1 MGEKSLPN
9 RYANYHQYM
18 KRSYQFLALLL
29 VAGMPSLIGLQSL
42 VSAEAEALPAVT
54 TLSAVSVA
62 ESSAT
67 VRGAI
72 VPGASMGSGWF
83 EYGTTS
89 ALGSATNPVVL
100 GSGAQPIEFSHS
112 FTGLQ
117 QNTTYYYRA
126 VGENRIGRAFGNIMA
141 FTTGT
146 SAPTPTP
153 GEKPRVSTE
162 PPNVMGTSVILKG
175 RANPMGLDTG
185 VWFEYGLTSDLGARV
200 GEQTIAS
207 GTAEVPFTH
216 TVAQLLPNTV
226 YFYRAVAKNAIG
238 TSMGEIISFRTSVTL
253 PSPSP
258 TMSPSPSVSPTP
270 SPTPVVRVVLPIVVT
285 DPVSQVA
292 PTSVMVSGTVNPNG
306 VAANTWFEYGP
317 TPALGGASGFRS
329 LPASFSTA
337 SFGQTIGGL
346 TPNTTYY
353 YRVAAQNIYGDVRGG
368 IVSFTTTRTTT
379 PIFPAPPVRLPGAVT
394 PRPASPTPA
403 PAVQPAQPIS
413 ISPESGTFSADTR
426 SVTLTWGPVAGDVTY
441 AVRVDDKTDSTARDS
456 RNNCPGNPHYVC
468 INGIRGTS
476 IAISVTP
483 GHTYAWW
490 VHAVAQARV
499 SKPASGRFG
508 VLQPS
513 PSPIVVGGQETPSPL
528 VEGVPSPSSELGA
541 NLVTP
546 EQSTSRLRL
555 LGFVAVAALGG
566 FALAWLI
573 FGRDR
578 TKEN

>member
-1 MGEKSLPN
+1 
-9 RYANYHQYM
+9 M

-29 VAGMPSLIGLQSL
+29 VAGMPSLLGLQSL
-42 VSAEAEALPAVT
+42 VSAEPEGFPVVT
-54 TLSAVSVA
+54 TLSAVSVS

-67 VRGAI
+67 ARGSIA
-72 VPGASMGSGWF
+72 PGASMGSGWF
-83 EYGTTS
+83 EYGATS
-89 ALGSATNPVVL
+89 ALGSATNPVIL
-100 GSGAQPIEFSHS
+100 GSGAQPIEFSYS

-117 QNTTYYYRA
+117 QRTTYYYRA
-126 VGENRIGRAFGNIMA
+126 VGENRIGRAFGDIMV

-146 SAPTPTP
+146 PMPTPTP
-153 GEKPRVSTE
+153 GEKPRVFTDS
-162 PPNVMGTSVILKG
+162 PNVMGTSVMLKG

-185 VWFEYGLTSDLGARV
+185 AWFEYGLTSDLGARV

-238 TSMGEIISFRTSVTL
+238 TSMGDIISFRMSVTL

-258 TMSPSPSVSPTP
+258 TLTPSPTVSPTP
-270 SPTPVVRVVLPIVVT
+270 SPTPVVRVVLPIIVT
-285 DPVSQVA
+285 DPVSAVA
-292 PTSVMVSGTVNPNG
+292 PTTAMFRGTVNPNG
-306 VAANTWFEYGP
+306 VAANTWFEYGL
-317 TPALGGASGFRS
+317 TPVLGGTSGFRS
-329 LPASFSTA
+329 FPASFSTA
-337 SFGQTIGGL
+337 SFGQIVGGL

-353 YRVAAQNIYGDVRGG
+353 YRVAAQNVYGDIRGG
-368 IVSFTTTRTTT
+368 IFSFTTAKAA
-379 PIFPAPPVRLPGAVT
+379 PPSVLPVPPVRIPGAVA
-394 PRPASPTPA
+394 PRPVSPTPA
-403 PAVQPAQPIS
+403 PAVQPAQPTN
-413 ISPESGTFSADTR
+413 ISPESGTFSVDTR

-441 AVRVDDKTDSTARDS
+441 AVRVDDKTDSTARDL

-468 INGIRGTS
+468 INDVRGTS

-499 SKPASGRFG
+499 SKPASGRFS
-508 VLQPS
+508 VFQSS
-513 PSPIVVGGQETPSPL
+513 PSPIVVGGQETSSPL
-528 VEGVPSPSSELGA
+528 VERIPSPSSELGA

-555 LGFVAVAALGG
+555 LGFVAIAALGG